1 MNLHITVQ
9 VDQHS
14 EIAAGVIKNLYRN
27 SVLVDDAVSFDY
39 VGVYKALRLLYP
51 KRGVIISFSIK
62 S

>member
-1 MNLHITVQ
+1 MNLYITVQ

>member
-1 MNLHITVQ
+1 MNLYITVQ

-14 EIAAGVIKNLYRN
+14 EITAGVIKNLYRN